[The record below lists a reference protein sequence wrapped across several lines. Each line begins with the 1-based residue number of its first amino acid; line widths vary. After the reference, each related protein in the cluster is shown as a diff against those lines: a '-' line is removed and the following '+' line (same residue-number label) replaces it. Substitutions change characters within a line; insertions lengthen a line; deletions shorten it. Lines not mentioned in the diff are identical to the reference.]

1 MKRLIDKGLMF
12 GNLVR
17 VESHAL
23 IERYN
28 RALAQ
33 LSGKRTGLDAFHID
47 ISGFSPEVADE
58 LDEPLYLNPNG
69 CNRQFIL
76 LAPEQ
81 KAAPLLDAK
90 FSMSREV
97 LRRFIEE
104 NEAQIFSLTAKDA
117 ICGEIENSVF
127 ELSDPNRLLDI
138 RLLSVVADTT
148 GNHVAEAERLT
159 GLIERFR
166 GEDTAWQDDAL
177 ISEIIEITRKT
188 GDVTRHPISLRA
200 TSFEAV
206 DFWTSHFGG
215 VYLFRSTKKP
225 TAIFM
230 GAQDAPLSIR
240 DVFGAE
246 QRNEIAQ
253 FLEKN
258 GLVEPIVNGRGANA
272 GAILRQKMDFILV
285 DAAADLGIGQIESR
299 RELRAVAQ
307 RLGSKLPEEFN
318 GLAALLR
325 WAEADGAWPA
335 IDSSHPAYFYTLRA
349 RQGKT
354 RDLVNMLLAELAPL
368 DVRALYICHKE
379 LFYRLYASW
388 PEIKRAYVADF
399 LEKEYLIDKEG
410 ARMRLFGAEAPMET
424 RDVVELVGPW
434 GSVPRGS

>member
-17 VESHAL
+17 VDSPAL
-23 IERYN
+23 VERYN
-28 RALAQ
+28 RALMQ
-33 LSGKRTGLDAFHID
+33 LSSRRTGLSEFHID

-58 LDEPLYLNPNG
+58 LDAPLYLNPNG

-81 KAAPLLDAK
+81 KAAPLLEAK
-90 FSMSREV
+90 FSMTREV

-138 RLLSVVADTT
+138 RRLFVVADTT
-148 GNHVAEAERLT
+148 GNHVAEAEKLT

-166 GEDTAWQDDAL
+166 GEDGAWHNDAL
-177 ISEIIEITRKT
+177 VADIIEITRKT

-200 TSFEAV
+200 TQFEAT

-215 VYLFRSTKKP
+215 LYLFRSTKKP

-230 GAQDAPLSIR
+230 GARGKPMLIQQVLDAS
-240 DVFGAE
+240 

-253 FLEKN
+253 FLEQN

-272 GAILRQKMDFILV
+272 GALLRQKMDFILV
-285 DAAADLGIGQIESR
+285 DAAADLGVGQLESR

-307 RLGSKLPEEFN
+307 RLGAKLPAEFD
-318 GLAALLR
+318 GLSALLR
-325 WAEADGAWPA
+325 WAEAEGPWPA
-335 IDSSHPAYFYTLRA
+335 IDSTHPAYFYTLRA

-379 LFYRLYASW
+379 LFYRLYAGW

-399 LEKEYLIDKEG
+399 LEKEYLIDKAG
-410 ARMRLFGAEAPMET
+410 ARERLFGAESPMET

>member
-17 VESHAL
+17 VESPAL

-28 RALAQ
+28 RALMQ

-81 KAAPLLDAK
+81 KSAPLLDAK

-97 LRRFIEE
+97 LRGFIEE

-127 ELSDPNRLLDI
+127 EMSDPNRLLDI
-138 RLLSVVADTT
+138 RMLSVVADTT
-148 GNHVAEAERLT
+148 GNHVADAERLT

-166 GEDTAWQDDAL
+166 GEDAAWQDDTL
-177 ISEIIEITRKT
+177 IGEIIDITRKT
-188 GDVTRHPISLRA
+188 GDVTRHPMSLRA
-200 TSFEAV
+200 TNFEAV

-215 VYLFRSTKKP
+215 VYLFRSPKKP

-230 GAQDAPLSIR
+230 GTLHKPMLIQQVL
-240 DVFGAE
+240 GAE

-258 GLVEPIVNGRGANA
+258 GLVEPIVNGRGPNA

-285 DAAADLGIGQIESR
+285 DAAADLGIGHLDSR

-325 WAEADGAWPA
+325 WAEADGAWPS

-349 RQGKT
+349 RQGKP

-424 RDVVELVGPW
+424 RNVVELVGPW
-434 GSVPRGS
+434 GSVPRRS

>member
-17 VESHAL
+17 VESPAL

-28 RALAQ
+28 RALTQ
-33 LSGKRTGLDAFHID
+33 LSGRRTMLDAFHID

-58 LDEPLYLNPNG
+58 LNEPLYLNPNG

-81 KAAPLLDAK
+81 KSAPLLDAK
-90 FSMSREV
+90 FSMSRDV
-97 LRRFIEE
+97 LRRFIED
-104 NEAQIFSLTAKDA
+104 NEAQIFSLTARDA

-127 ELSDPNRLLDI
+127 EMSDPNRLLDI
-138 RLLSVVADTT
+138 RMLCVVADTT
-148 GNHVAEAERLT
+148 GNHVAEAGRLT

-166 GEDTAWQDDAL
+166 REESGWADDAL
-177 ISEIIEITRKT
+177 IDEIIDITRKT
-188 GDVTRHPISLRA
+188 GDVTRHPITLRA
-200 TSFEAV
+200 TKFEAQ

-215 VYLFRSTKKP
+215 VYLFRSTKKSA
-225 TAIFM
+225 AIFM
-230 GAQDAPLSIR
+230 GPRERPMLIQQ
-240 DVFGAE
+240 VFSAD

-258 GLVEPIVNGRGANA
+258 GLAEPIVNGRGAKS

-285 DAAADLGIGQIESR
+285 DAAADLGIAQIDSR

-307 RLGSKLPEEFN
+307 RLGARLPAEFN
-318 GLAALLR
+318 GLASLLR

-349 RQGKT
+349 RQGAT

-379 LFYRLYASW
+379 LFYQLYATW

-399 LEKEYLIDKEG
+399 LEKEYLIDKAG
-410 ARMRLFGAEAPMET
+410 ARERLFGAEAAMET
-424 RDVVELVGPW
+424 RDVIELVGPW
-434 GSVPRGS
+434 GSVPRGA